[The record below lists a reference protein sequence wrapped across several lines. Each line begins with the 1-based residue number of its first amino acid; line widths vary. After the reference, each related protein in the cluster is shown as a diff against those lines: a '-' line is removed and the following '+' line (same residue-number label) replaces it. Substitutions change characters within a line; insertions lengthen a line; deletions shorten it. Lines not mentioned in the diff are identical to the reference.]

1 MSFQC
6 TRGFDR
12 RSYVMLGM
20 FLVHTISAGK
30 EVRPTRDLI
39 IDMELN
45 GLPWSWWQ
53 QPSSD
58 PLEGGSPDYF
68 GVSTKWYFPQ
78 NI

>member
-1 MSFQC
+1 
-6 TRGFDR
+6 
-12 RSYVMLGM
+12 M

-30 EVRPTRDLI
+30 EVCLTSDLI

-68 GVSTKWYFPQ
+68 GVSTKWYLPQ